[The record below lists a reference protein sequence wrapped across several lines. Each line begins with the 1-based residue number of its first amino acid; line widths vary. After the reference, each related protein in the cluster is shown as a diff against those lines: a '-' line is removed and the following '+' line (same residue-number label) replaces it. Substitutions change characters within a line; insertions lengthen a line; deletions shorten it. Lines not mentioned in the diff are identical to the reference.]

1 MSKKKVFSIIVGLL
15 IALLVLVA
23 SGGIFAA
30 NHFYSKVEKTES
42 LKPEDVGVIEEFV
55 QKEKESNIVNIA
67 VLGSGGIFAANHF
80 YSKVEKTESLK
91 PEDVG
96 VIEEFVQKEKESNIV
111 NIAVLGI
118 DRDGDGSNGRSDAIK
133 LISLDMNNK
142 KVKIT
147 SFQRDT
153 LIYIPEPEND
163 FVIEEF
169 VQKEK
174 ESNIVNIAVLGID
187 RDGDGSNGRS
197 DAIKL
202 ISLDMNNKKVKI
214 TSFQRDTLIY
224 IPEPENDFDK
234 LNHAYWYGEA
244 PLTLKTLNYNFDL
257 DITRYVAFN
266 FDAIEHIIDTI
277 DGIELDVHENELK
290 VTNDYIKHLNSL
302 SDTDADAPYLT
313 NGGLQTLSG
322 RQAMAYMRNRYV
334 GNDFDRMNRQN
345 KVIEAMSYQ
354 HLVRDVHAFIYNDTE
369 YQPSKTVI
377 ETEAAIYET
386 FGRVE

>member
-23 SGGIFAA
+23 
-30 NHFYSKVEKTES
+30 
-42 LKPEDVGVIEEFV
+42 
-55 QKEKESNIVNIA
+55 
-67 VLGSGGIFAANHF
+67 SGGIFAANHF

-142 KVKIT
+142 KVK
-147 SFQRDT
+147 
-153 LIYIPEPEND
+153 
-163 FVIEEF
+163 
-169 VQKEK
+169 
-174 ESNIVNIAVLGID
+174 
-187 RDGDGSNGRS
+187 
-197 DAIKL
+197 
-202 ISLDMNNKKVKI
+202 M

-234 LNHAYWYGEA
+234 LNHAYWYGKA

-277 DGIELDVHENELK
+277 DGIELDVHGNELK
-290 VTNDYIKHLNSL
+290 VTNDYIQHLNSL
-302 SDTDADAPYLT
+302 SETDVDAPYLT
-313 NGGLQTLSG
+313 TGGLQTLSG

-334 GNDFDRMNRQN
+334 GDDFDRMNRQN
-345 KVIEAMSYQ
+345 KVMEAMIDKGMNQSYTELLGLLDACLPYIETNLTMNEMISFGTQVLTFDLKNIEQTQIPASDNKNKTVSYKGYSPLYVMNSYQ
-354 HLVRDVHAFIYNDTE
+354 DLVRDVHAFIYNDTE
-369 YQPSKTVI
+369 YQPSQTVI